1 MIGIAVILGTI
12 TLCLANVDVDN
23 ELMEIRTILI
33 RQEKEIKALRNENC
47 VLRAD
52 IKKMAVEID
61 NLKNT
66 DRISRAQVAL
76 KAEIERPRNKR
87 LSPEPAS
94 AVAFYAYM
102 SASEPNPSLHH
113 ALIFN
118 VVKTNV
124 GGGYNQ
130 FSGMFSAPSSGLYVF
145 TWTIYT
151 GNHGQTGF
159 SIYVN
164 HDVVGATFGETD
176 NNQNDFDSDS
186 GSMVVSLNAHDNV
199 YIRSSMA
206 CSTNVISDV
215 SRRTT
220 FAGWK
225 LN

>member
-61 NLKNT
+61 NLKNI

-130 FSGMFSAPSSGLYVF
+130 F
-145 TWTIYT
+145 
-151 GNHGQTGF
+151 
-159 SIYVN
+159 
-164 HDVVGATFGETD
+164 
-176 NNQNDFDSDS
+176 
-186 GSMVVSLNAHDNV
+186 NV
-199 YIRSSMA
+199 L
-206 CSTNVISDV
+206 
-215 SRRTT
+215 
-220 FAGWK
+220 GP
-225 LN
+225 

>member
-1 MIGIAVILGTI
+1 
-12 TLCLANVDVDN
+12 
-23 ELMEIRTILI
+23 
-33 RQEKEIKALRNENC
+33 
-47 VLRAD
+47 
-52 IKKMAVEID
+52 MAVEID

-118 VVKTNV
+118 EVKTNV

-220 FAGWK
+220 FVGWK